1 MKGVGFLRIISPVL
15 AFLCLPVLLSAR
27 VINVP
32 GDFVSIKS
40 AVAAAQ
46 DGDHIEIEDG
56 TYYEESILVDHAIH
70 IRARHP
76 YGAVI
81 SGSYEKNVQ
90 FPFFIVR
97 AAAEFEGLIFRNGY
111 DGIVQRNSPDV
122 LWSAHDLIFEDM
134 IQSGISINAVDGTIG
149 RVKARRIA
157 FNNLRAAFTTNDANS
172 LDARGCFI
180 ANCRFA
186 CTGNDHLRYYLDRV
200 FIWNCRDLVLAQVNA
215 SSTRPP
221 ATDRIEFGPRTLRRN
236 PADFKT
242 RPQAVLDE
250 ARDFLAEESG
260 FPKAFLLE
268 YLANGAL
275 RSGCLV
281 EADFLFQAALKAG
294 PGQASNGTAWRAHRG
309 LGLVREA
316 QGRLT
321 EARAHL
327 RRAVDGILKS
337 QSGIS
342 RDLFQNVYF
351 KGHAGIFEAYLRV
364 LQKLSPGGFLTP
376 LAEEAFRIAEYPKVG
391 AARID
396 PRILSTTPDGSGTAS
411 EERRLEADI
420 SRAQVRIQKAGDSAE
435 SDSRLWRELDSA
447 EQAHLD
453 HLVRRAMASGLSSP
467 AGRPAEL
474 GLLRQKLRRDHAA
487 LIEYSLGPEQAWAM
501 IVTPTELVISRLDPH
516 QKIADAVSYY
526 LRFLTLRAGGEFAG
540 WTGGRLLF
548 DALLGRLADR
558 IPADTRRLIIVPD
571 GELWTLPFEALV
583 CPREKGQSPPPGGD
597 DRFGFL
603 IERWAVT
610 YAVSASSYARSPERS
625 NSKWAMDYLG
635 LAKTRDFPRPILQGG
650 LGGYGV
656 VFRFADFPTPAG
668 PMGSRVP
675 ELPWTEEEI
684 DGAGR
689 RFAPARKILLR
700 ERDVSEAVFKRLDL
714 GRYRII
720 HLATHGVIDDLAWRR
735 SAILLGGDGIQED
748 GLLQPR
754 EIAGLN
760 LSADLVVLSS
770 CRSGAGSRAG
780 GLGPSELTVS
790 FLEAGARRVL
800 ASLWPVSDRSTAGLM
815 DSFYGSLEK
824 ESEFGQVL
832 RLAKLQMLRSAY
844 RHPFHWASFVL
855 VGG

>member
-1 MKGVGFLRIISPVL
+1 MKGEGLLRTISPIL
-15 AFLCLPVLLSAR
+15 ALLCLPVLLSAR

-40 AVAAAQ
+40 AVAAAK
-46 DGDHIEIEDG
+46 DGDHVEIEDG
-56 TYYEESILVDHAIH
+56 TYYEDSIEVTHAIH

-81 SGSYEKNVQ
+81 SGSYERNVQ

-111 DGIVQRNSPDV
+111 DGLVQRNSPDV

-134 IQSGISINAVDGTIG
+134 IQTGISVNAVDGNIG

-157 FNNLRAAFTTNDANS
+157 FNNLRAAFNTNDANS
-172 LDARGCFI
+172 LEARECFI
-180 ANCRFA
+180 SNCRFA
-186 CTGNDHLRYYLDRV
+186 FTGNDHLRYYLDRV

-260 FPKAFLLE
+260 FPKALLLG

-275 RSGCLV
+275 RSGCLD

-294 PGQASNGTAWRAHRG
+294 PGQASNGVAWRAHAG
-309 LGLVREA
+309 LGLIRES

-321 EARAHL
+321 EARAYL
-327 RRAVDGILKS
+327 RQAVDGILKC
-337 QSGIS
+337 QAGIS
-342 RDLFQNVYF
+342 RDLYQSAYH
-351 KGHAGIFEAYLRV
+351 KSHADVFEAYLRV
-364 LQKLSPGGFLTP
+364 LQKLSLGHVVTP
-376 LAEEAFRIAEYPKVG
+376 MAEEAFRIAEYPKVG

-396 PRILSTTPDGSGTAS
+396 PRAKSTRAS
-411 EERRLEADI
+411 KTMPTDAERRLLTDI
-420 SRAQVRIQKAGDSAE
+420 SKAQLRIQKAGDSSE
-435 SDSRLWRELDSA
+435 SDARIWGELDSA

-453 HLVRRAMASGLSSP
+453 HLMRLAAASDASSP
-467 AGRPAEL
+467 ADRPAEL
-474 GLLRQKLRRDHAA
+474 ALLRQRLSRDHAV
-487 LIEYSLGPEQAWAM
+487 LIEYVVGPEQVLAM
-501 IVTPTELVISRLDPH
+501 IVTPTDLFLSRLDPRR
-516 QKIADAVSYY
+516 KIADAVSYY
-526 LRFLTLRAGGEFAG
+526 LRFLTLRAEGEFAG

-548 DALLGRLADR
+548 EALLGRLADR
-558 IPADTRRLIIVPD
+558 IPADTQRLIIIPD
-571 GELWTLPFEALV
+571 GELWTLPFEALA
-583 CPREKGQSPPPGGD
+583 CPRGKGQSPPPGGN
-597 DRFGFL
+597 DRLGFL

-656 VFRFADFPTPAG
+656 VMRFADFPTPAG
-668 PMGSRVP
+668 PAGSPVP

-684 DGAGR
+684 AGAGR
-689 RFAPARKILLR
+689 RFAPARQTLLR
-700 ERDVSEAVFKRLDL
+700 ERDVSEAVFKKLDL

-735 SAILLGGDGIQED
+735 SAILLGGDGIRED

-760 LSADLVVLSS
+760 LGADLVVLSS

-780 GLGPSELTVS
+780 GLGLSELTAS

-815 DSFYGSLEK
+815 DSFYASLER
-824 ESEFGQVL
+824 ESDYGQVL
-832 RLAKLQMLRSAY
+832 RQAKLQMLRSEY

-855 VGG
+855 IGS